1 MIVSF
6 VEYCGQFQLT
16 PSRRA
21 TLCVFPHRL
30 PGVFQLTPSR
40 RATIL
45 KQPPTVSATYFNSRP
60 HGGRHLR
67 SAGSE
72 KCRRFQLT
80 PSRRATPSFRRVSG
94 SCSLFQLTPSRR
106 ATVCA
111 PGLSSRVVFQLTPSR
126 RATRAVFVL
135 FEQFSYFNSRPHGGR
150 HPPGFNCGE
159 CQYFNSRPHGG
170 RRTNGG
176 NPQGGDAFQLT
187 PSRRATRGQ
196 HYEGIRCRISTHA
209 LTEGDTDS
217 GRTTSD
223 NNISTHALTEGDMI
237 ADYLNVGTESISTH
251 ALTEGDDDK
260 Q

>member
-80 PSRRATPSFRRVSG
+80 PSRRATSGVSLPFNFVIFQLTPSRRATCKVFQLPVFQIISTHALTEG
-94 SCSLFQLTPSRR
+94 DSHLASTSTISLLFQLTPSRR
-106 ATVCA
+106 ATV
-111 PGLSSRVVFQLTPSR
+111 
-126 RATRAVFVL
+126 
-135 FEQFSYFNSRPHGGR
+135 SY
-150 HPPGFNCGE
+150 
-159 CQYFNSRPHGG
+159 
-170 RRTNGG
+170 
-176 NPQGGDAFQLT
+176 
-187 PSRRATRGQ
+187 
-196 HYEGIRCRISTHA
+196 
-209 LTEGDTDS
+209 
-217 GRTTSD
+217 
-223 NNISTHALTEGDMI
+223 
-237 ADYLNVGTESISTH
+237 
-251 ALTEGDDDK
+251 
-260 Q
+260 